1 MGLFQFLAKFFMGLT
16 IGELF
21 VVNLESGIVIF
32 PKNFE
37 FTFKNF
43 IWMFTIKKDILQLK
57 VEYQEAEVSFVS
69 RFYFLILPKK

>member
-1 MGLFQFLAKFFMGLT
+1 MGLT

-32 PKNFE
+32 PKSFE

-43 IWMFTIKKDILQLK
+43 IWMFTIKKEILQLK
-57 VEYQEAEVSFVS
+57 MEYQEVEVSFV
-69 RFYFLILPKK
+69 